1 MFYPKQYEL
10 IIQNK
15 DTTNLLMV
23 ANIKRKFSLSDTKN
37 EKTVTYR
44 TS

>member
-23 ANIKRKFSLSDTKN
+23 ANIKK
-37 EKTVTYR
+37 EKILIK
-44 TS
+44 